1 MYDDSILIVE
11 DDDTLGQTLE
21 SALAMAGYS
30 VRVAG
35 SCSVGLGMALDQIPK
50 LLILDITLPDGTGW
64 NLLESIRRTRP
75 SQQIRVLM
83 ISSERVTRS
92 QLRENGADRFLAKP
106 FDMVRFMET
115 VKELTRLRQGVACQH
130 QLVRL

>member
-1 MYDDSILIVE
+1 MYDDAILIVE
-11 DDDTLGQTLE
+11 DDSTLSQILE
-21 SALAMAGYS
+21 SALIRAGYS

-35 SCSVGLGMALDQIPK
+35 SCSAGLVLALDQIPK

-64 NLLESIRRTRP
+64 NLLESIRRARP

-92 QLRENGADRFLAKP
+92 QLREKGADRFLAKP
-106 FDMVRFMET
+106 FDMGLLMET
-115 VKELTRLRQGVACQH
+115 VEELI
-130 QLVRL
+130 

>member
-1 MYDDSILIVE
+1 MYDDAILIVE
-11 DDDTLGQTLE
+11 DDSTLSQILE
-21 SALAMAGYS
+21 SALARAGYW

-35 SCSVGLGMALDQIPK
+35 SCSDGLVLAMDQIPK
-50 LLILDITLPDGTGW
+50 VLILDINIPDGNGW
-64 NLLESIRRTRP
+64 KLLESIRRAHP

-83 ISSERVTRS
+83 ISSERVKRS

-115 VKELTRLRQGVACQH
+115 VEELI
-130 QLVRL
+130 